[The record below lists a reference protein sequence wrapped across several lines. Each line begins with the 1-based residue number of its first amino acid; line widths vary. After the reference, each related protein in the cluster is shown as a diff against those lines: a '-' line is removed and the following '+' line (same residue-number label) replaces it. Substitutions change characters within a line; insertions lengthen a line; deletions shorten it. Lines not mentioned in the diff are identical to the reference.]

1 MYVSRDLARSARNCK
16 GRTLAD
22 FVLDTSAFVNGWN
35 HHYRL
40 PVFEGVWDAIGDAM
54 DQGIV
59 ASPSEVLVELSK
71 KTGDALHVWATKRT
85 AGFTPPDASWSTHF
99 ATISAY
105 APHWFTGTQ
114 HGADPFVVAMAL
126 VQGLPV
132 VTYEGQLFSGNPAS
146 VKTQRRAMP
155 HVCASAGVPVATM
168 FDVLDHLGVVLARP

>member
-1 MYVSRDLARSARNCK
+1 MYASRDSAPCAKSSR
-16 GRTLAD
+16 GQTLAE
-22 FVLDTSAFVNGWN
+22 FVLDTSAFINGWN

-40 PVFEGVWDAIGDAM
+40 PVFAGVWDAIGDAM
-54 DQGIV
+54 DQGVVV
-59 ASPSEVLVELSK
+59 APSEVLVELGK

-85 AGFTPPDASWSTHF
+85 AGFAPPAASWIAHF
-99 ATISAY
+99 ASIEAY

-126 VQGLPV
+126 VKGLPV